1 MIISLIPCLSG
12 GGRPRLFN
20 SENHLN
26 GNLFARSLS
35 KQCHGSLLNTGLCA
49 LYNSEPIKTITK
61 LIASQGQEQG
71 KGIETTSF
79 CSQI

>member
-1 MIISLIPCLSG
+1 MIISFIPRLSG
-12 GGRPRLFN
+12 DGSSHLFN

-26 GNLFARSLS
+26 GHLFARSLS
-35 KQCHGSLLNTGLCA
+35 KQCHGSFPNTGLHA

-71 KGIETTSF
+71 KGLETTSF
-79 CSQI
+79 CSRI